1 MFSKVLF
8 EMIINNDNTNNII
21 LLYKSV
27 KGFGGTFKESVSRL
41 DTIKGKFF
49 SKDAD

>member
-1 MFSKVLF
+1 MSSKVLF

-21 LLYKSV
+21 
-27 KGFGGTFKESVSRL
+27 KGFGGMFKESVSRL
-41 DTIKGKFF
+41 DTIKGQFF